1 MDAPTKT
8 IASFKLSGSGYEAK
22 LFTYEHHSGVNLAVD
37 GVLQSNVDLENPS
50 ELHFTY
56 ARCLGDMLDF
66 YFPGDSP
73 VSALH
78 LGAGALTMPRYFEA
92 TRPGS
97 KQVAIELEEDLLGF
111 VLDALPLQ
119 PSIDLEIIYG
129 DAREAAE
136 SLAEGTFDFI
146 FADIYSGENIPK
158 HVTSLEFYKTL
169 SNLLTPNGIMVV
181 NIADDPER
189 EDNYIHLGFTR
200 NQLATI
206 EQAFGSAILA
216 IDSEDLVTNRLTNIL
231 IAGAR
236 DSSRLEGLTFPT
248 NNRRPNT
255 IVFGDVAQE
264 WISKGSIVT
273 DEVAKSWPR

>member
-1 MDAPTKT
+1 MDAPNKT

-22 LFTYEHHSGVNLAVD
+22 LFTYEHHPGVNLAVD

-111 VLDALPLQ
+111 VLDVLPLQ

-129 DAREAAE
+129 DAREVAE
-136 SLAEGTFDFI
+136 SLNEGRFDFI
-146 FADIYSGENIPK
+146 FADIYSGANIPK

-169 SNLLTPNGIMVV
+169 ASLLKPDGIMVV
-181 NIADDPER
+181 NVADDPER
-189 EDNYIHLGFTR
+189 EGNYIHLGFTR

-206 EQAFGSAILA
+206 KEAFGSALLV
-216 IDSEDLVTNRLTNIL
+216 IDSEDLVTNNLTNIL
-231 IAGAR
+231 IAGAKNP
-236 DSSRLEGLTFPT
+236 SRLDGLTFPM
-248 NNRRPNT
+248 NNRRPHSVVN
-255 IVFGDVAQE
+255 GQMADEWVA
-264 WISKGSIVT
+264 KGSVIT
-273 DEVAKSWPR
+273 DETSKSWPR